1 METQINVEF
10 VIHVRS
16 NRNTLVMNAVLQ
28 QVPLVLL
35 SGVSPEPV
43 TLDHVVCVFEGEDM
57 PEWVDNQIDVVV
69 EIDADGVSVA
79 RVDTE
84 LPPNYVG
91 PTLLVKKATFEEG
104 RLLILEGED
113 LRFDRICSSHNVA
126 GVLKTSTVPLCLRNS
141 KKGTKCCT
149 PYCRA

>member
-1 METQINVEF
+1 
-10 VIHVRS
+10 
-16 NRNTLVMNAVLQ
+16 MNAV

-43 TLDHVVCVFEGEDM
+43 TLNHGTPILSVTQYSVVCVFEGEEM
-57 PEWVDNQIDVVV
+57 PEWVDQNIDVVV
-69 EIDADGVSVA
+69 DIAADGVSVL

-91 PTLLVKKATFEEG
+91 PTVLVKKATFEEG

-113 LRFDRICSSHNVA
+113 MRLFLNVN
-126 GVLKTSTVPLCLRNS
+126 VLT
-141 KKGTKCCT
+141 
-149 PYCRA
+149 